1 VGTWTARTP
10 VRSDPDDILAI
21 LTDPDAA
28 AQWSPVPFEVDGLDG
43 ERLEAGARALLS
55 GRLAGW
61 RIEFEVEVVEAD
73 DGRLSLVASGP
84 VEMDVEWRVD
94 ERFGDRRE
102 LVASVNV
109 RTGRGLGGRLLSSAT
124 EALLRAGSLQAAVA
138 GVAAA
143 AEHAPLALAA

>member
-10 VRSDPDDILAI
+10 VRSDPDEIFAI

-28 AQWSPVPFEVDGLDG
+28 AHWSPVPFEVDELDG
-43 ERLEAGARALLS
+43 ERLEAGGRAVLS
-55 GRLAGW
+55 GRLAGR
-61 RIEFEVEVVEAD
+61 RIRFDVEVVEAE

-84 VEMDVEWRVD
+84 VDMDVEWRVD
-94 ERFGDRRE
+94 DRLGEWRE

-109 RTGRGLGGRLLSSAT
+109 RAGRGLGGRLLSSAT

-138 GVAAA
+138 SVAEA
-143 AEHAPLALAA
+143 AEYAPLALAA